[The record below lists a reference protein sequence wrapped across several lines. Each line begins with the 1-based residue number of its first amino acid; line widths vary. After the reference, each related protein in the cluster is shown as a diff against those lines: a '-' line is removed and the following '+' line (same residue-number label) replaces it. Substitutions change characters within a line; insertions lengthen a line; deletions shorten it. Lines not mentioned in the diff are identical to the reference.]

1 MQKSH
6 EYSET
11 LRQQIVQEVL
21 SGKITKT
28 EARRVYHIKGKTRI
42 LEWIRIYEKYGVC
55 SLNIASKRFSLEVMS
70 KSSESTFPNQPN
82 VQQELQLLKR
92 QLEDERLLKEM
103 YLQMITIAEK
113 EYKIPIRKKPNT
125 K

>member
-1 MQKSH
+1 MQKTH
-6 EYSET
+6 EYSEA
-11 LRQQIVQEVL
+11 LRQQIVQEIL
-21 SGKITKT
+21 SGKLTKS
-28 EARRVYHIKGKTRI
+28 EARRVYHIKGNTRI
-42 LEWIRIYEKYGVC
+42 IEWMRIYEKYGVC
-55 SLNIASKRFSLEVMS
+55 SISIASKRFSLSVMS
-70 KSSESTFPNQPN
+70 KSSESIYPDQPN
-82 VQQELQLLKR
+82 TQQELQLLKR

>member
-1 MQKSH
+1 MEKTQ
-6 EYSET
+6 EYSES

-21 SGKITKT
+21 SGKLTKS
-28 EARRVYHIKGKTRI
+28 EARRVYRIKGN
-42 LEWIRIYEKYGVC
+42 WIRIYEKYGVC
-55 SLNIASKRFSLEVMS
+55 ALNISAKRFSLAVMS
-70 KSSESTFPNQPN
+70 KTSESTSYPDHVNS
-82 VQQELQLLKR
+82 QQELQLLKR

-103 YLQMITIAEK
+103 YLQMIMIAEK

>member
-6 EYSET
+6 EYSEAM
-11 LRQQIVQEVL
+11 RQQIVQEVL
-21 SGKITKT
+21 SGKLTKT
-28 EARRVYHIKGKTRI
+28 EAQEVYHIKGKSRI
-42 LEWIRIYEKYGVC
+42 LTWIRIYEKYGVC
-55 SLNIASKRFSLEVMS
+55 ALNIASKRFSLEIMS
-70 KSSESTFPNQPN
+70 KSSESNHPDQPN
-82 VQQELQLLKR
+82 LQQELELLKR

-103 YLQMITIAEK
+103 YLKMITIAEK